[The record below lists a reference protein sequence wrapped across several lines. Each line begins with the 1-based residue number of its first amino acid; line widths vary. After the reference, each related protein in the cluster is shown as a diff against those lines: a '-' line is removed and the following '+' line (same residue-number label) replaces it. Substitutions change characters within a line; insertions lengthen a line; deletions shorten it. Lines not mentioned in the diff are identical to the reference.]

1 MFEVSSWGEED
12 HNWKS
17 NCWLDVRVGGRD
29 RED

>member
-17 NCWLDVRVGGRD
+17 NCWLDVRVGGRG
-29 RED
+29 EKA